1 MVEGFIDFVSLDL
14 KPGEPLAALGMVGGG
29 VYFAPPDLKPRGVI
43 VVFTFRI
50 AWCGIELAP
59 FDFEPGHRIASDG
72 VVWRLIDLAHALT
85 FSNVAP
91 PAP

>member
-1 MVEGFIDFVSLDL
+1 MVEGFIDFIPLDL

-43 VVFTFRI
+43 VVFAFRI
-50 AWCGIELAP
+50 TRRGIELAP
-59 FDFEPGHRIASDG
+59 FDFEPGHGITSDG
-72 VVWRLIDLAHALT
+72 VVECLIDLAHVLT